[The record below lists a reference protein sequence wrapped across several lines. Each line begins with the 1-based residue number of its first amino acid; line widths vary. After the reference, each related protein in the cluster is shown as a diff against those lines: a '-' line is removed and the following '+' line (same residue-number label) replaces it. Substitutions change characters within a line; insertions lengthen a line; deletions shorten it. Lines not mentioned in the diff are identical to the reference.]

1 METWIERFLNYLD
14 VERGASPHT
23 LKAYQ
28 GDLAQLRS
36 YLQEQRGVGSWGE
49 VTLDDLMAFA
59 LFLKERGYGRATVA
73 RRLAA
78 ARSFFGF
85 LAEDGLLPANPAEKL
100 PLPQARRPLPRAL
113 SVQEVEDLLAF
124 VAAREGPAGLRDRAM
139 LELMYATGMRVSELV
154 GLDVA
159 DLDLEG
165 QQVRCRGKGSRER
178 VLPFGDVAAQALTA
192 YLRDG
197 RPQLVRDSEEM
208 ALFVNR
214 QGRRLSRQ
222 GFWAIL
228 RRYAEELGFE
238 ELSPHVLRHSF
249 ALHMLEAGAD
259 LRVVQRLL
267 GHKSLSTTQIYTRL
281 TTRHLREVY
290 QESHPRSRDP

>member
-1 METWIERFLNYLD
+1 M
-14 VERGASPHT
+14 
-23 LKAYQ
+23 
-28 GDLAQLRS
+28 
-36 YLQEQRGVGSWGE
+36 
-49 VTLDDLMAFA
+49 
-59 LFLKERGYGRATVA
+59 
-73 RRLAA
+73 
-78 ARSFFGF
+78 
-85 LAEDGLLPANPAEKL
+85 
-100 PLPQARRPLPRAL
+100 
-113 SVQEVEDLLAF
+113 
-124 VAAREGPAGLRDRAM
+124 
-139 LELMYATGMRVSELV
+139 
-154 GLDVA
+154 
-159 DLDLEG
+159 
-165 QQVRCRGKGSRER
+165 
-178 VLPFGDVAAQALTA
+178 AAQALTA